1 MAYSRCL
8 GEEVAM
14 NPNRDPFVGTWE
26 LDPES
31 LDYQHGRP
39 GRRATYTVEA
49 APAGLMF
56 TLDGEDADRKP
67 MKFTYGGAL
76 DGRDQPLPG
85 SDAVLVL
92 MRYDQRNIESVL
104 KRGGKVADRWT
115 RELLPDLNTMR
126 IIQHGVKPDG
136 SESQNV
142 SIYRRIE

>member
-1 MAYSRCL
+1 
-8 GEEVAM
+8 M

-31 LDYQHGRP
+31 LDYRHGRP

-49 APAGLMF
+49 VPAGLMF

-67 MKFTYGGAL
+67 MKFTYGGEL

-92 MRYDQRNIESVL
+92 TRHDQRNIESVL
-104 KRGGKVADRWT
+104 KRDGKVVDRWT

-136 SESQNV
+136 SKFQNA
-142 SIYRRIE
+142 SLYRRIA

>member
-1 MAYSRCL
+1 
-8 GEEVAM
+8 M
-14 NPNRDPFVGTWE
+14 NPKDDPFVGSWE
-26 LDPES
+26 RDPES

-49 APAGLMF
+49 VPTGLMF

-67 MKFTYGGAL
+67 MKFTYGGEL
-76 DGRDQPLPG
+76 DGREQPLPG

-92 MRYDQRNIESVL
+92 TRYDERNIESAL
-104 KRGGKVADRWT
+104 KRRGLVVDRRT

-136 SESQNV
+136 STFQNA
-142 SIYRRIE
+142 SLYRRIR

>member
-1 MAYSRCL
+1 
-8 GEEVAM
+8 M
-14 NPNRDPFVGTWE
+14 NPNDDPFVGTWE

-49 APAGLMF
+49 LPAGLMF
-56 TLDGEDADRKP
+56 TLDGEDAERKP

-76 DGRDQPLPG
+76 DARDQPLPG

-92 MRYDQRNIESVL
+92 TRYDEQNIESTL
-104 KRGGKVADRWT
+104 KRGGTVVDRWT

-126 IIQHGVKPDG
+126 IIQRGVKPDG
-136 SESQNV
+136 RTFQNV
-142 SIYRRIE
+142 SLYRRIK

>member
-1 MAYSRCL
+1 
-8 GEEVAM
+8 M
-14 NPNRDPFVGTWE
+14 NPKDDPFVGTWE
-26 LDPES
+26 LDPET

-49 APAGLMF
+49 VPAGLMF

-76 DGRDQPLPG
+76 DGRDHPLPG

-92 MRYDQRNIESVL
+92 MRYGERNIESAL
-104 KRGGKVADRWT
+104 KRGGKVVDRWT
-115 RELLPDLNTMR
+115 RELLPDLSTMR

-136 SESQNV
+136 STFQNV
-142 SIYRRIE
+142 SLYRRIK

>member
-1 MAYSRCL
+1 
-8 GEEVAM
+8 
-14 NPNRDPFVGTWE
+14 
-26 LDPES
+26 
-31 LDYQHGRP
+31 
-39 GRRATYTVEA
+39 
-49 APAGLMF
+49 MF

-92 MRYDQRNIESVL
+92 MRYDQRNIESIL

-115 RELLPDLNTMR
+115 REPLPDLNTMR

-136 SESQNV
+136 CEFQNV